1 MKKLTLSGS
10 NGISEILIDE
20 KIIDNAA
27 ALCLDVFS
35 PSKVHIV
42 TDTNVAP
49 LYLENIEKQF
59 SIPVT
64 HSILPAGE
72 EYKRLDTINTIYTD
86 LINADITRKD
96 LIIALGGGVIGDM
109 TGFAAATFLR
119 GVSLCQI
126 PTTLLAQVDSS
137 VGGKTAVDMS
147 QGKNL
152 VGAFYQPR
160 LVLIDPYV
168 LKSLPEHIF
177 IDGMAE
183 VVKYG
188 CIQNADI
195 LDMVSKP
202 DYKDNISNI
211 IYECVKIKRDVVE
224 VDEHD
229 TGLRMILNFGHTIG
243 HAIEK
248 LGDYTKFSHGNAVSM
263 GMVAAMKL
271 SDAIGN
277 DNSLTAYLS
286 GILNNIGLPTSLPYE
301 KEDIFNA
308 LLSDKKKMGDTMNFI
323 LVRIMGKAE
332 IEKIEI
338 DKLHK
343 LIKAI

>member
-72 EYKRLDTINTIYTD
+72 EYKRLETINTIYTD
-86 LINADITRKD
+86 LINTDITRKD

-202 DYKDNISNI
+202 DYKNNISNI

-338 DKLHK
+338 DRLHK

>member
-20 KIIDNAA
+20 KIINNVAS
-27 ALCLDVFS
+27 LCLDVFS

-72 EYKRLDTINTIYTD
+72 EYKRLETINTIYTD
-86 LINADITRKD
+86 LISADITRKD

-137 VGGKTAVDMS
+137 VGGKTAVDMP

-168 LKSLPEHIF
+168 LKSLPEDIF

-188 CIQNADI
+188 CIKNADI

-202 DYKDNISNI
+202 DYKNNISDI

-323 LVRIMGKAE
+323 LVRTMGKAE

-338 DKLHK
+338 DRLHN

>member
-72 EYKRLDTINTIYTD
+72 EYKRLETINTIYTD

-137 VGGKTAVDMS
+137 VGGKTAVDMP

-168 LKSLPEHIF
+168 LKSLPKHIF

-188 CIQNADI
+188 CIKNADI
-195 LDMVSKP
+195 LDMISKP

-323 LVRIMGKAE
+323 LVRTMGKAE

-338 DKLHK
+338 DRLHK

>member
-20 KIIDNAA
+20 KIIDNVAG
-27 ALCLDVFS
+27 LCLDVFS

-72 EYKRLDTINTIYTD
+72 EYKRLETINTIYTD

-137 VGGKTAVDMS
+137 VGGKTAVDMP

-211 IYECVKIKRDVVE
+211 IYECVKIKQDVVE

-263 GMVAAMKL
+263 GMIAAMKL

-286 GILNNIGLPTSLPYE
+286 GILNSIGLPTSLPYE

-323 LVRIMGKAE
+323 LVRTMGKAE

-338 DKLHK
+338 DRLHK

>member
-20 KIIDNAA
+20 KIINNVAS
-27 ALCLDVFS
+27 LCYDVFS
-35 PSKVHIV
+35 PSRVHIV

-59 SIPVT
+59 SIPIT

-72 EYKRLDTINTIYTD
+72 EYKRLETINTIYTD
-86 LINADITRKD
+86 LINSGITRKD

-137 VGGKTAVDMS
+137 VGGKTAVDMP

-168 LKSLPEHIF
+168 LKSLPEDIF

-202 DYKDNISNI
+202 DYKDNISDI

-277 DNSLTAYLS
+277 DNSLTSYLS
-286 GILNNIGLPTSLPYE
+286 DILKNIGLPTSLPYE

-323 LVRIMGKAE
+323 LVRTLGKAE

-338 DKLHK
+338 DRLHN
-343 LIKAI
+343 LIKTM

>member
-1 MKKLTLSGS
+1 MKKLTLSGL
-10 NGISEILIDE
+10 NDISEILIDE
-20 KIIDNAA
+20 KIIDNVAG
-27 ALCLDVFS
+27 LCLDVFS

-72 EYKRLDTINTIYTD
+72 EYKRLETINTIYTD

-137 VGGKTAVDMS
+137 VGGKTAVDMP

-323 LVRIMGKAE
+323 LVRTMGKAE

-338 DKLHK
+338 DRLHK